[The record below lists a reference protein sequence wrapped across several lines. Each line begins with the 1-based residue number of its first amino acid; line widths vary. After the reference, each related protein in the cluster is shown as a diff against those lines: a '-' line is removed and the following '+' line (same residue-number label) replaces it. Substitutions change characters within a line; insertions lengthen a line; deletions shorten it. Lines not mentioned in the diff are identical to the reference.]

1 MSGEDDAELVTEAVR
16 RVYVESGEEYPP
28 APSGPVPLHRLIDVG
43 VTHTEVD
50 GLNHAA
56 VAAELK
62 HWGVRWSE
70 IPDPDPMLAGFL
82 FANARGGHVFVRR
95 GDSLP
100 RRRFSAAH
108 ELGHYLLHLAPA
120 LAVAGADA
128 ELVHRDTS
136 ISESP
141 ELDLLS
147 IERQANR
154 FASELLMPEGV
165 CRDLYDLYSRRYG
178 PTDRFLVHHIA
189 SELLVSREAIAWR
202 LFGLGLIAKPN
213 WLPKGRMDNEAGP
226 SGQP

>member
-1 MSGEDDAELVTEAVR
+1 
-16 RVYVESGEEYPP
+16 
-28 APSGPVPLHRLIDVG
+28 

-50 GLNHAA
+50 GLNYAA

-70 IPDPDPMLAGFL
+70 IPNPDSMLAGFL

-120 LAVAGADA
+120 LALAGADA
-128 ELVHRDTS
+128 ELVHGDAS
-136 ISESP
+136 IAESP
-141 ELDLLS
+141 EAELS
-147 IERQANR
+147 TMERQANQ
-154 FASELLMPEGV
+154 FAAELLMPEGM
-165 CRDLYDLYSRRYG
+165 CRDLCELHSRRYG
-178 PTDRFLVHHIA
+178 PTDRFLVHHLA

-202 LFGLGLIAKPN
+202 LFGLDLIAKPR
-213 WLPKGRMDNEAGP
+213 WLPKGWDDDEAGADARP
-226 SGQP
+226 DGLK